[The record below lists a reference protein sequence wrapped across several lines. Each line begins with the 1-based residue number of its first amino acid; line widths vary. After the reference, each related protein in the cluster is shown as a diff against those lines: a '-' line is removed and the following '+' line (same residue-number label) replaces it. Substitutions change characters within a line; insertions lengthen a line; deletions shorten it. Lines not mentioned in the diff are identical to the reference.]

1 MRFGRARA
9 GHAEAKMSAKGFVEG
24 VATATPD
31 AKITDHEIK
40 AEDVRGRTR
49 AAKACRTHLADL
61 IRAHGTRKE
70 PARQ

>member
-1 MRFGRARA
+1 
-9 GHAEAKMSAKGFVEG
+9 MSAKGFVEG
-24 VATATPD
+24 RRHGTPD

-49 AAKACRTHLADL
+49 AAQACRAHLADL
-61 IRAHGTRKE
+61 IRAHGKKE